1 VSDDDEG
8 AAADAARELFETKV
22 KRRTALNRV
31 FTPWTPVNS
40 RSAFSGRYEQIM
52 QVTSAIVQPGR
63 HVILYGER
71 GVGKTSLA
79 NIVSDLIVQTSD
91 DMSFRDVAVRI
102 NCSVA
107 DDFRAIW
114 TKVFQEL
121 GITPAIPDYETP
133 NPDQL
138 RRVLAAVD
146 PYMVIVIDEY
156 DRIEDDD
163 VLSLMADTIKALS
176 DHGVASKL
184 VLVGVS
190 DSIEALIGEHESV
203 RRALEEVQIP
213 RMEAAEIRELVNRG
227 FYEAEMTI
235 QESALERIVRLSEG
249 IPTYGHLL
257 SLKAGERAANDDRST
272 VALSD
277 VVESLQ
283 SVINT
288 YSGAA
293 SYHHA
298 VESSRPENLYAQVLA
313 ACALAEKDDL
323 GYFTAKAV
331 EDPMSRIM
339 GSPYRIPS
347 FSRHLSNFMQP
358 DRGCVLERRGEPK
371 RYRYRFKDPLM
382 QPIAILAAIAAKLI
396 PMDYEHDL
404 FGADKSKTAGHD
416 WDNAARQ
423 LTLNDAVVVEEDEE

>member
-1 VSDDDEG
+1 MDDAHED
-8 AAADAARELFETKV
+8 DRKQRFDTKL
-22 KRRTALNRV
+22 KRRSALNAE
-31 FTPWTPVNS
+31 FTPWTPVS
-40 RSAFSGRYEQIM
+40 TRAAFSGRYDEIM
-52 QVTSAIVQPGR
+52 QVTSAVAQPGR

-79 NIVSDLIVQTSD
+79 NIFSELLVQTAGDESK
-91 DMSFRDVAVRI
+91 FRNFAVRI
-102 NCSVA
+102 NCSVS
-107 DDFRAIW
+107 DDFRSIW
-114 TKVFQEL
+114 AKVFDEL
-121 GITPAIPDYETP
+121 GVDTTGYYPQYETP
-133 NPDQL
+133 NPDQI
-138 RRVLAAVD
+138 RRILATVD

-163 VLSLMADTIKALS
+163 ALSLMADTIKALS
-176 DHGVASKL
+176 DHSVKSKL

-190 DSIEALIGEHESV
+190 DSIESLIGEHESV

-213 RMEAAEIRELVNRG
+213 RMEAPEMRELVNRG

-235 QESALERIVRLSEG
+235 EQAALERIVRLSEG
-249 IPTYGHLL
+249 LPTYGHLL
-257 SLKAGERAANDDRST
+257 SLKAGERAINDDRNT
-272 VALSD
+272 VTLAD
-277 VVESLQ
+277 VVESMQ

-288 YSGAA
+288 YSGVAN
-293 SYHHA
+293 YHHA

-331 EDPMSRIM
+331 ETPMSRIM
-339 GSPYRIPS
+339 GSPYKIPS

-382 QPIAILAAIAAKLI
+382 QPFAILAAIAAKLI
-396 PMDYEHDL
+396 PESYQREL
-404 FGADKSKTAGHD
+404 FDIEAQASD
-416 WDNAARQ
+416 WDGAARQ
-423 LTLNDAVVVEEDEE
+423 LTFSDAAVTDNHDEGDNT